1 MPTPWMQ
8 RTGRTPGGVIGAVF
22 NVVVCGV
29 LVVALPVIALTSG
42 QDPAHIAFAVLGFA
56 IAVGLEVVFV
66 RNLRQQLARRRG

>member
-29 LVVALPVIALTSG
+29 LVVALPVVALTSG
-42 QDPAHIAFAVLGFA
+42 HDAGHIAFAVAGFA
-56 IAVGLEVVFV
+56 IAAGLEVGFV
-66 RNLRQQLARRRG
+66 RTLRNQLARRNG

>member
-42 QDPAHIAFAVLGFA
+42 QDPANIAFAVLGFA

-66 RNLRQQLARRRG
+66 RTLRQQIARRRG

>member
-8 RTGRTPGGVIGAVF
+8 RTGRTPGGVIGAVL

-29 LVVALPVIALTSG
+29 IAVALPVMALTAG
-42 QDPAHIAFAVLGFA
+42 RDPGHIAFAVVGFV

-66 RNLRQQLARRRG
+66 RILRNQLARGRG

>member
-66 RNLRQQLARRRG
+66 RNLRQQIARRRG